1 MNAAATT
8 TQPSQEDSLF
18 VGENLD
24 IVIPPDRLYDHSDE
38 FCLRKLCRRNSSAVC
53 KLPTRYDPTLS
64 TMAGE
69 LARKIA
75 ADLETRLLMAA
86 QQNDG
91 NAAQISSSSCVRH
104 HRPTVL
110 QWAGNLVSAAD
121 NPNQIVVASADAKVA
136 LKEAYVKCKILH
148 GNISDRA
155 ILFQA
160 MADGVKGVLGEFDYA
175 SHAENSAVE
184 SPELM
189 LFQSIR
195 SLKGIGVTLVTNE
208 KLAEMESGD
217 IPAALREILSIDG
230 RRDSL
235 ILSDTFENKIVEK
248 LLQVLA
254 EHRNAA
260 TTTTDTI

>member
-38 FCLRKLCRRNSSAVC
+38 FCLRKLCCRNSSAVC

-160 MADGVKGVLGEFDYA
+160 TADGVKGVLGEFDYA
-175 SHAENSAVE
+175 SYSENSAVE

-195 SLKGIGVTLVTNE
+195 SLKGIGVALVTNE
-208 KLAEMESGD
+208 ELAEMESDD
-217 IPAALREILSIDG
+217 IPAALRAILSIDG
-230 RRDSL
+230 RRDPL
-235 ILSDTFENKIVEK
+235 IFRDTFENEIVES
-248 LLQVLA
+248 LF
-254 EHRNAA
+254 R
-260 TTTTDTI
+260 